1 MSGALGAAARLL
13 HIGPQPSLEHLEC
26 SHQPSDTWRRSS
38 FFESFLSLVPCR
50 QTFLLIRR
58 RTDATIDKDH
68 LSATAHSTSALD
80 ATALATADH

>member
-1 MSGALGAAARLL
+1 MSGALGAAARLFAYRA
-13 HIGPQPSLEHLEC
+13 PQPSLGAEARFL
-26 SHQPSDTWRRSS
+26 
-38 FFESFLSLVPCR
+38 SFLPLLVPCR